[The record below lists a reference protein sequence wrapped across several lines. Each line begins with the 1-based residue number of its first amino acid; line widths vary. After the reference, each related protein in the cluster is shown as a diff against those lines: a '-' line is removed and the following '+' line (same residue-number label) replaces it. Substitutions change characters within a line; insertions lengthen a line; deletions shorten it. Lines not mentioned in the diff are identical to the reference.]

1 MLIMQNKNDLIIF
14 KNLETEKSNNKMC
27 VVKRQKSIV
36 SIKALALFF
45 LWMRLLLLIFWHKCS
60 VMFTILIY
68 GGSEY

>member
-45 LWMRLLLLIFWHKCS
+45 FMDE
-60 VMFTILIY
+60 TIVAYFLA
-68 GGSEY
+68 